1 VLPFKSRHIIL
12 AFLLPLFLY
21 MSMYTWNWKT
31 GHLDRLAR
39 YTGLE
44 IVGGVLA
51 PGKWVHRRAHAL
63 WDSYIHLHQA
73 QEHNVALQKE
83 IQNLKLE
90 VIRLRKEAQTAS
102 RLRKLLHFSPP
113 PEWEFQGADIIG
125 SRIGPNAVLQTVTI
139 NKGSRDGI
147 RQNTPILTPDGVVG
161 RTNQVSP
168 HFSTVLLITDPN
180 SNIPVR
186 GQRSRTNGILRGQG
200 LRRQLQVKH
209 VPQNSPMY
217 EDEVLVTSGL
227 DGLFPKGLPVARVE
241 KVTISDLSLFKDVQ
255 ARSLVDVKQQ
265 EEVLAIQCTKIDS
278 APVQNA
284 KP

>member
-1 VLPFKSRHIIL
+1 MLPFKPRHIIVV
-12 AFLLPLFLY
+12 FLLPLFLY

-31 GHLDRLAR
+31 GQLDRLAR

-44 IVGGVLA
+44 IVGSVLA
-51 PGKWVHRRAHAL
+51 PGKWVHRRAQTFL
-63 WDSYIHLHQA
+63 DTYIFLHQA
-73 QEHNVALQKE
+73 QEQNIALQKE

-90 VIRLRKEAQTAS
+90 VMRLRKEAQTAL
-102 RLRKLLHFSPP
+102 RLRELLHFSPP
-113 PEWEFQGADIIG
+113 PEWKFQGADIIG

-147 RQNTPILTPDGVVG
+147 TKNTPILTPDGVVG
-161 RTNQVSP
+161 RANQVSP
-168 HFSTVLLITDPN
+168 HFATVLLITDPN

-200 LRRQLQVKH
+200 LRRPLQVKH
-209 VPQNSPMY
+209 VPQNSPMF

-227 DGLFPKGLPVARVE
+227 DGLFPKGLPVARVD
-241 KVTISDLSLFKDVQ
+241 KVTISDLSLFKEVQ
-255 ARSLVDVKQQ
+255 ARSLVDVKRQ
-265 EEVLAIQCTKIDS
+265 EEVLAIQWTQTGAS
-278 APVQNA
+278 PVPNA

>member
-1 VLPFKSRHIIL
+1 
-12 AFLLPLFLY
+12 

-44 IVGGVLA
+44 IVGSVLA
-51 PGKWVHRRAHAL
+51 PGKWVHRRAHFF

-73 QEHNVALQKE
+73 QEQNVALQKE
-83 IQNLKLE
+83 IQSLKLE
-90 VIRLRKEAQTAS
+90 IMRLRKEAQTAS
-102 RLRKLLHFSPP
+102 RLRELLHFSPP

-125 SRIGPNAVLQTVTI
+125 SRIGPNAVLQTLTI
-139 NKGSRDGI
+139 NKGRRQGI
-147 RQNTPILTPDGVVG
+147 TKNTPILTPDGVVG

-168 HFSTVLLITDPN
+168 HFATVLLITDPN

-200 LRRQLQVKH
+200 LRRPLQVKH

-217 EDEVLVTSGL
+217 EDEILVTSGL

-241 KVTISDLSLFKDVQ
+241 NVTISDLSLFKEVQ
-255 ARSLVDVKQQ
+255 ARSLVDVKRQ
-265 EEVLAIQCTKIDS
+265 EEVLAIQWTQTGASSVPKAD
-278 APVQNA
+278 P
-284 KP
+284 

>member
-1 VLPFKSRHIIL
+1 
-12 AFLLPLFLY
+12 
-21 MSMYTWNWKT
+21 
-31 GHLDRLAR
+31 
-39 YTGLE
+39 
-44 IVGGVLA
+44 
-51 PGKWVHRRAHAL
+51 
-63 WDSYIHLHQA
+63 
-73 QEHNVALQKE
+73 
-83 IQNLKLE
+83 
-90 VIRLRKEAQTAS
+90 
-102 RLRKLLHFSPP
+102 
-113 PEWEFQGADIIG
+113 
-125 SRIGPNAVLQTVTI
+125 VTI

-255 ARSLVDVKQQ
+255 ARSLVNVKQQ
-265 EEVLAIQCTKIDS
+265 EEVLAIQCTNIDS
-278 APVQNA
+278 VPVQNA